1 MLSNPFIQNDVKKM
15 IENEKYEENA
25 LMQRKSYVKSEE
37 ELARQQSARELEY
50 NKSILARK
58 LEFEKLIAE

>member
-1 MLSNPFIQNDVKKM
+1 M

-37 ELARQQSARELEY
+37 ELARQQSAKELEY
-50 NKSILARK
+50 NQSILARK
-58 LEFEKLIAE
+58 LEFEKLIA